1 MSIGKNIAKYRK
13 ALGLTQEELGV
24 KLGVTNQAVSKWEME
39 VSMPD
44 IMLLPEI
51 VTALDVSFE
60 DIYGI
65 EKGAEKVSVSADKF
79 PDFCH
84 KKLIDLFYYSTK
96 MRFTHI
102 GSSDMEQLSYQ
113 IQKLMDGCRIGCI
126 SNTQGAIVVTDDFS
140 FIDCSYKAEGSE
152 KIIKSQGS
160 DDYTLMYLTDK
171 NLRKVFYYQYKA
183 AFEKSKTDN
192 SEFTFDEIMNGCN
205 LTEDETTAALRL
217 LKDCH
222 INEVYTDRVTK
233 TKKYVFLTSN
243 ALYAY
248 AVYKLVE
255 LLSEDPVWTVVR
267 DTSMISDYAFE
278 E

>member
-13 ALGLTQEELGV
+13 SLGLTQEELGV
-24 KLGVTNQAVSKWEME
+24 KLGVTNQAVSKWESE

-44 IMLLPEI
+44 VMLLPEI
-51 VTALDVSFE
+51 ATVLGISLE
-60 DIYGI
+60 NIYGI
-65 EKGAEKVSVSADKF
+65 AKEPEKVSVSADDF
-79 PDFCH
+79 PSFCH
-84 KKLIDLFYYSTK
+84 KKIIDLFYYNTK

-102 GSSDMEQLSYQ
+102 GSSDKEQLDYQ
-113 IQKLMDGCRIGCI
+113 IKKLMGGCRIGCI
-126 SNTQGAIVVTDDFS
+126 SNSQGAIVITDDFS
-140 FIDCSYKAEGSE
+140 FMDCSYKAEGSE
-152 KIIKSQGS
+152 KVIKSQGV

-171 NLRKVFYYQYKA
+171 NLRKVFYYQYKS
-183 AFEKSKTDN
+183 AFEKSKTNN

-205 LTEDETTAALRL
+205 LTEDETAAALRL

-233 TKKYVFLTSN
+233 TKKYVFLISN
-243 ALYAY
+243 ALYAH
-248 AVYKLVE
+248 AVYKLVG

-278 E
+278 K

>member
-13 ALGLTQEELGV
+13 ALDLTQEELGV
-24 KLGVTNQAVSKWEME
+24 KLGVTNQAVSKWKME

-102 GSSDMEQLSYQ
+102 GSSDMEQLNYQ

-222 INEVYTDRVTK
+222 INRVLVFQCGVVYSP
-233 TKKYVFLTSN
+233 Y
-243 ALYAY
+243 
-248 AVYKLVE
+248 
-255 LLSEDPVWTVVR
+255 
-267 DTSMISDYAFE
+267 M
-278 E
+278 